1 MGEDFEIKYKN
12 TDIGRCG
19 NISYEFGVDKYSS
32 FITLT
37 GSSFSP
43 EFAPDDSAEVV
54 DIQTLRFHRALSP
67 QEKENIIEIIQETY
81 LDFEKCKTEVFKF
94 KYMLEKKESEGV

>member
-1 MGEDFEIKYKN
+1 MGEVEIKYKN
-12 TDIGRCG
+12 PDIGRCG

-54 DIQTLRFHRALSP
+54 DTQMLRFHRALDS
-67 QEKENIIEIIQETY
+67 QEKATIIEIIQGNY

-94 KYMLEKKESEGV
+94 KYTLEKTESEGV